1 MPIKGK
7 VGIVLLLLVL
17 VGCGRLTAQPQ
28 RGEIKATIVDD
39 QGSPLPGVTVSLKNV
54 GCDCKS
60 CLDPEKCECCPDEQA
75 SVSNAHGV
83 VQFLVPVGHYSITA
97 ALEGFAEAT
106 VQVDVAIGAARS
118 VEIQLSRSE
127 G

>member
-1 MPIKGK
+1 
-7 VGIVLLLLVL
+7 
-17 VGCGRLTAQPQ
+17 
-28 RGEIKATIVDD
+28 
-39 QGSPLPGVTVSLKNV
+39 
-54 GCDCKS
+54 
-60 CLDPEKCECCPDEQA
+60 
-75 SVSNAHGV
+75 
-83 VQFLVPVGHYSITA
+83 VGHYSITA